1 MHVADALRGA
11 AGRLA
16 EAGVEQPRRSAE
28 LLLAEAL
35 GWERV
40 RLITHPE
47 AEIGAETQAR
57 FERDVERRA
66 SGEPLQYILGRQ
78 EFYGL
83 DFEVG
88 PGVLIPR
95 PETELLVEQAL
106 ARLRNGDKVCDVG
119 VGSGAI
125 AVAIAAERTDVGVF
139 GVDFSRAALNA
150 ARGNARRHGARVGLC
165 RSDLLSALGAD
176 KLDMVVSNP
185 PYVAEAARSELQR
198 ELAFEPQEALFA
210 GPDGLDCYTRLIPQA
225 AHVLKPGGTLL
236 LELGHDSLPGV
247 SAMLEGGK
255 WGPPEVFADL
265 AGIPRVVAV
274 QRLASWA

>member
-35 GWERV
+35 GWDRV

-47 AEIGAETQAR
+47 AEIGAEARTR

-66 SGEPLQYILGRQ
+66 AGEPLQYILGRQ

-83 DFEVG
+83 DFAVG

-106 ARLRNGDKVCDVG
+106 GRLRAGDKVCDVG

-125 AVAIAAERTDVGVF
+125 AVAIAVERADVEMF
-139 GVDFSRAALNA
+139 GVDFSPTALEVSRENV
-150 ARGNARRHGARVGLC
+150 RRHGARVNLC
-165 RSDLLSALGAD
+165 RSDLLSAFGAAT
-176 KLDMVVSNP
+176 LNMAVSNP
-185 PYVAEAARSELQR
+185 PYVAEAVRGDLQR
-198 ELAFEPQEALFA
+198 ELTFEPQEALFA
-210 GPDGLDCYTRLIPQA
+210 GLDGLDCYRRLIPQA
-225 AHVLKPGGTLL
+225 ARVLKPGGSLL

-247 SAMLEGGK
+247 SALLADGP
-255 WGPPEVFADL
+255 WAPPEVFADL
-265 AGIPRVVAV
+265 AGIARVIAASRVA
-274 QRLASWA
+274 S